1 MAIITDEKLLRSI
14 KCTDV
19 LPEEVAELVATLE
32 RELEHSEKLG
42 RKGIGLAAP
51 QIGIAKKI
59 AIIRI
64 DNNHSV
70 DLVNCRI
77 DNAYDPA
84 LFTDEGCLSVPDRLE
99 DTMRFQ
105 EVHVVDNLVYPNAF
119 IATGLMSVVVQHEL
133 EHLESTLFFDKAIP
147 KKMPIQL
154 IIKAKLRPNDMCFC
168 GKNKKYKKCCGN

>member
-1 MAIITDEKLLRSI
+1 MIITDEKVLRSI
-14 KCTDV
+14 KCVDV
-19 LPEEVAELVATLE
+19 YPEEISELISTLE

-70 DLVNCRI
+70 DLINCRI
-77 DNAYDPA
+77 VHAYDPA
-84 LFTDEGCLSVPDRLE
+84 IFVDEGCLSVPDRLE

-119 IATGLMSVVVQHEL
+119 IATGLMAVVVQHEL
-133 EHLESTLFFDKAIP
+133 EHLDSALFFDKAI
-147 KKMPIQL
+147 KKEAVVS
-154 IIKAKLRPNDMCFC
+154 IKQAKLRPNDICNC
-168 GKNKKYKKCCGN
+168 GSNKKAKRCCLA

>member
-1 MAIITDEKLLRSI
+1 MIITDEKVLRSM
-14 KCTDV
+14 KCVDV
-19 LPEEVAELVATLE
+19 LPEEVSELVATLE

-51 QIGIAKKI
+51 QIGMAKKI

-70 DLVNCRI
+70 DLINCHI
-77 DNAYDPA
+77 ANAYDPA
-84 LFTDEGCLSVPDRLE
+84 VFIDEGCLSVPDRLE

-133 EHLESTLFFDKAIP
+133 EHLDSSLFFDKAV
-147 KKMPIQL
+147 KKEAALL
-154 IIKAKLRPNDMCFC
+154 IKPAKLRPNDICNC
-168 GKNKKYKKCCGN
+168 GSNKKAKRCCLA